1 MNNSNTTND
10 FPLRYNLPEGT
21 QVLVNRIEPDV
32 YEFHLTRL
40 NSEKH
45 NFTWKRTTG
54 ELEDGYDQRFN
65 EIEKQAIDLLQDS
78 L

>member
-10 FPLRYNLPEGT
+10 FPLRYGLPDGT
-21 QVLVNRIEPDV
+21 QVLVNNPEPDV
-32 YEFHLTRL
+32 YEFHVTRL

-45 NFTWKRTTG
+45 NFTWTQTTG

-65 EIEKQAIDLLQDS
+65 KIEKQAIDLLRNH